1 MRFRLPG
8 NSEGQ
13 LRKIASSGRACLALF
28 AAADALTVGF
38 VKGVSPHVYVERIQP
53 ANIAAWKSLR
63 PCEPGEFPEVVLR
76 QAPAPQSV
84 FRGMVRVDGA
94 AAADVLQIWLDVAAH
109 PSRGAEQADLIRQT
123 GLPGTVL
130 PWRDVLHEGPLPN
143 GLTLEEMSE
152 VRAHFLAQPGAAGSF
167 EQTLEEFRA
176 RDATLAAGLGEEIV
190 LWFEADLYDQ
200 LQILQILDWLG
211 HRSNRGISL
220 ICIGDYPGIARFFGL
235 GQLTAE
241 ELAGLFS
248 ARFAVTPSQL
258 QLAGHAWRA
267 LTAPDPGLLNRLTRE
282 DCSALE
288 FLGPALL
295 RFLAEY
301 PLTNNGLGETER
313 QVLRALEAGPA
324 SFDRLFPLVQAME
337 ERPFMGDTS
346 LWLRILALSLGPEPA
361 ITIGSPD
368 LQITPVGR
376 ECLRGNADFIAVNGV
391 DRWIG
396 GVHLTNDST
405 WRWDP
410 RARQVG
416 KCPTRKG

>member
-1 MRFRLPG
+1 ML
-8 NSEGQ
+8 
-13 LRKIASSGRACLALF
+13 
-28 AAADALTVGF
+28 
-38 VKGVSPHVYVERIQP
+38 HVT
-53 ANIAAWKSLR
+53 N
-63 PCEPGEFPEVVLR
+63 G
-76 QAPAPQSV
+76 
-84 FRGMVRVDGA
+84 
-94 AAADVLQIWLDVAAH
+94 DVA
-109 PSRGAEQADLIRQT
+109 ADLIRQT

-130 PWRDVLHEGPLPN
+130 PWRDVLHEGPLPD

-152 VRAHFLAQPGAAGSF
+152 VRAHFLAQPGTAGPF

-200 LQILQILDWLG
+200 LQIIQILDWLG
-211 HRSNRGISL
+211 HRANSGISL
-220 ICIGDYPGIARFFGL
+220 ICIGDYPDLARFVGL

-241 ELAGLFS
+241 QLAGLFS
-248 ARFAVTPSQL
+248 ARYAITPSQL
-258 QLAGHAWRA
+258 QLAGRAWKA
-267 LTAPDPGLLNRLTRE
+267 VTAPDPELLNRLTRE
-282 DCSALE
+282 DCSALA

-324 SFDRLFPLVQAME
+324 SLDCLFPLVQAME
-337 ERPFMGDTS
+337 DRPFMGDTT
-346 LWLRILALSLGPEPA
+346 LWLRILALGRGPEPA

-368 LQITPVGR
+368 LQITPFGR

-405 WRWDP
+405 WHWDP

-416 KCPTRKG
+416 KFPTRKG